1 LFCRALYNSLPF
13 PVWNGDLA
21 PEYTLMMPVT
31 NVSVSAYQATIPAI
45 NPGAAAAGGGG
56 PAGAVAPAAPAAGP
70 NAAAQGGAGATINP
84 LQAAPSGSPGNVMQQ
99 GAGRL
104 SPAPGAV
111 SPQREAGLIGTRD
124 EGGIELGGM
133 PAPSGGIFSNMM
145 GALRGSGGVGTAGA
159 GGSGAGRNVSYT
171 RLENQSSSH
180 GADESNN
187 V

>member
-1 LFCRALYNSLPF
+1 MFCRALYNSLPF

-45 NPGAAAAGGGG
+45 NPGAAAAGGAGG
-56 PAGAVAPAAPAAGP
+56 GAGAPGAPAAGP

-84 LQAAPSGSPGNVMQQ
+84 MQAAPSGSPGMLQ
-99 GAGRL
+99 GAGRS
-104 SPAPGAV
+104 SPTPGAA

-145 GALRGSGGVGTAGA
+145 GALRGSGGVGTAGT